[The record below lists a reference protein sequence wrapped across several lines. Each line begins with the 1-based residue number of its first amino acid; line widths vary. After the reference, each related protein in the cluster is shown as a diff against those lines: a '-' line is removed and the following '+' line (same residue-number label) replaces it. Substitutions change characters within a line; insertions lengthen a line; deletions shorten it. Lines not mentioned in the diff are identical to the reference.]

1 MPPSWRNLAARQ
13 CMQEQNC
20 AAQEGMARKT
30 QAVAKKQQ
38 MYSNLPAIFPPNKLF
53 DVAHTGYIA
62 WLLN

>member
-1 MPPSWRNLAARQ
+1 V
-13 CMQEQNC
+13 QEQNC
-20 AAQEGMARKT
+20 AAQKGMARKT

-62 WLLN
+62 WLLS